1 MPRRLLLGIVALTG
15 CAPSFLGEDK
25 SQLPLLRDDPV
36 AAKDLLGLPLLEEYE
51 QGFSRPLGKPS
62 YTRVRRVFRVDEAK
76 TREVFDAAC
85 QFAKSAGWED
95 DSSSPHVERT
105 FWLGEKTNPT
115 RTCKVS
121 ARDDQPAQ
129 LRVTLTVNKEP

>member
-15 CAPSFLGEDK
+15 CAPPFLGEDK

-62 YTRVRRVFRVDEAK
+62 YTTVQRVFRVDEAK
-76 TREVFDAAC
+76 TREVFDATC
-85 QFAKSAGWED
+85 QFAKSADWED
-95 DSSSPHVERT
+95 DSSSPHAEHT
-105 FWLGEKTNPT
+105 FWRGKKTSPA
-115 RTCKVS
+115 RTCMVNIS
-121 ARDDQPAQ
+121 DDQGTM
-129 LRVTLTVNKEP
+129 LMVTLTANEEP